1 MPGGRMERDPVPAY
15 HRISLTMKERIAR
28 GTYPIAAQLPTEDAL
43 MREFAVSR
51 HTIRA
56 ALQQLVQQG
65 LVRRQAGKGSFV
77 LRQDDA
83 GQHWVAQSLEDMVD
97 RGFRGSL
104 QGAAMTLLRARSK
117 PGLAL
122 DFAAEAGA
130 QLACFSWLRAAESGP
145 YAFARVYVRAEH
157 AARFPADWIGALR
170 TSRLLHLLEASCSV
184 RAQRVRQT
192 VTAVPAE
199 KDVARRLRVPPGVP
213 LLRLERRYL
222 DAAGAVLEFAVI
234 HGRPD
239 RYQQTVELF
248 RGGNTASG

>member
-1 MPGGRMERDPVPAY
+1 MPGGSPHRDPVPAY
-15 HRISLTMKERIAR
+15 YRISLTMKERITSGA
-28 GTYPIAAQLPTEDAL
+28 YAIAAQLPTEDAL

-77 LRQDDA
+77 LRQDERSH
-83 GQHWVAQSLEDMVD
+83 HWVAQSLEDMVD
-97 RGFRGSL
+97 RGFRGRL
-104 QGAAMTLLRARSK
+104 QDADMRLVGAGSK
-117 PGLAL
+117 PELAHAFPL
-122 DFAAEAGA
+122 DAEMK
-130 QLACFSWLRAAESGP
+130 LACFSWLRVAESGP

-157 AARFPADWIGALR
+157 AALFPSDWVGALQ
-170 TSRLLHLLEASCSV
+170 TSRLLHLLEAASGL

-199 KDVARRLRVPPGVP
+199 KDIARRLRVRLGVP

-222 DAAGAVLEFAVI
+222 DGVGAVLELAVI
-234 HGRPD
+234 LGRPD
-239 RYQQTVELF
+239 RYQQTVELS
-248 RGGNTASG
+248 RADGSSGG